1 MHCPSCG
8 TECPDDLPECAHCGQ
23 VLLKVVE
30 PELLSEIEPE
40 ILTEVEPEPLPE
52 PEFLAEVQR
61 EERALPATGRGRRPE
76 HTVEP
81 PREDALEGIERTRF
95 EAAPSGSVEPLPGLE
110 FTAIADD
117 GFPAPDEPALDIE
130 PTQVRSPAGAT
141 PSWEG
146 TLPGFDA
153 GRETDESPRTPAAGE
168 VSVCV
173 NCGAQA
179 TGTFCE
185 ACGHRRAASERPAP
199 PDDAKPAEAEAVLC
213 PACFARRPP
222 YHDDV
227 RGIDRCGECG
237 VPFPPQDTI

>member
-30 PELLSEIEPE
+30 PGLLSEIEPE
-40 ILTEVEPEPLPE
+40 LLTEVEPEPLPE
-52 PEFLAEVQR
+52 
-61 EERALPATGRGRRPE
+61 
-76 HTVEP
+76 VEP
-81 PREDALEGIERTRF
+81 ELLTEAKPAREDALEGIERTRF
-95 EAAPSGSVEPLPGLE
+95 EAAASAAVEPLPGLE
-110 FTAIADD
+110 STAIAEE
-117 GFPAPDEPALDIE
+117 GFPPPDEPALDIE

-153 GRETDESPRTPAAGE
+153 GRESDESPRTPAAGE

-199 PDDAKPAEAEAVLC
+199 LDDARPAEPEAVLC

-237 VPFPPQDTI
+237 VPFPPRDAI

>member
-8 TECPDDLPECAHCGQ
+8 TEGPDDLPECAHCGQ

-52 PEFLAEVQR
+52 PELLTEA
-61 EERALPATGRGRRPE
+61 
-76 HTVEP
+76 EP

-199 PDDAKPAEAEAVLC
+199 AYGAKPAEAEAVLC